1 MFQRCKNSFYNS
13 VMNRLRNLRDHW
25 SERGVRQ
32 TVTVRER
39 RTLINS
45 LDVISVMQ
53 MWLTWGFIYQHTNSF
68 KN

>member
-1 MFQRCKNSFYNS
+1 
-13 VMNRLRNLRDHW
+13 MNRLRNLRDHW

-39 RTLINS
+39 RTPINS